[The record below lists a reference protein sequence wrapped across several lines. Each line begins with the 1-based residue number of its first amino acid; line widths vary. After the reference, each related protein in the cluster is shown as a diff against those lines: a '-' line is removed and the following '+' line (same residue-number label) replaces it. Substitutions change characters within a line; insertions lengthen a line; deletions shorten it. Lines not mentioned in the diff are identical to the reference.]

1 MTLRLWDGQLPCLE
15 RATLDYHQSE
25 TRVSQIHMHILA
37 RGDLLQRLRLA
48 TGLVLFTFAATH
60 FFNHALGL
68 VSPDAMQA
76 LQDWRKVLTRS
87 WPGTVILL
95 GAFGTHV
102 GLALYRIATRLTWR
116 LPFWEAAQ
124 VATGVSIP
132 LYLISHAV
140 FNRGAVSLA
149 GTNDTYAFELANI
162 WPGQALEHSVLLLC
176 VWVHACI
183 GMHYW
188 LRLAP
193 WYPRVRQGLFALAV
207 ALPVTA
213 LAGFSV
219 AGRQVVAQV
228 AAPQARAELQMTTRA
243 PDAQTSARLVE
254 LDLRL
259 RQFFLVLL
267 ALALAVPA
275 VRMARHA
282 AVPRVEITYRGGPT
296 IRVAPGPT
304 LLEMSRMKDVPHA
317 SVCGGRARCSTCRV
331 RVDRGLAEL
340 PPPGAAEAM
349 TLAGIK
355 APPDVRLACQIRPES
370 AITVTRLIAPPSR
383 QASTAASVESQG
395 TERQLAV
402 LFLDIRGFTAISET
416 RLPYDVVFILNRLFA
431 EAGEAITR
439 NGGRVDKYLG
449 DGLMAVFGAD
459 TDVETGCRQAL
470 AAARAIDL
478 ALDGLN
484 REMMDEIGVPLRIGI
499 GIDVGPLVVG
509 RIGHAD
515 TAMVTVIGTTVNA
528 ASRLE
533 ALTKEKACQL
543 IVAAD
548 VLALAGI
555 GTQSYRCEEIV
566 IRGLSAPRA
575 VVPFGRARDLPS

>member
-1 MTLRLWDGQLPCLE
+1 
-15 RATLDYHQSE
+15 
-25 TRVSQIHMHILA
+25 MHTLA
-37 RGDLLQRLRLA
+37 RGDVLQRLRLA

-68 VSPDAMQA
+68 VSLDAMHA
-76 LQDWRKVLTRS
+76 LQHWRKAVTRS

-95 GAFGTHV
+95 GAFGIHV
-102 GLALYRIATRLTWR
+102 GLALYRIATRLTLR

-124 VATGVSIP
+124 VATGLSIP
-132 LYLISHAV
+132 LFLISHAV
-140 FNRGAVSLA
+140 FNRGAASLA

-162 WPGQALEHSVLLLC
+162 WPGLALEHSALLLC
-176 VWVHACI
+176 VWVHGCI

-219 AGRQVVAQV
+219 AGRQVAADV
-228 AAPQARAELQMTTRA
+228 AAPSARAALQRATRA
-243 PDAQTSARLVE
+243 PDAEATARLVD

-259 RQFFLVLL
+259 RQLFLALL
-267 ALALAVPA
+267 ALALTVPA
-275 VRMARHA
+275 VRAVRQA
-282 AVPRVEITYRGGPT
+282 AAPRVEITYRGGHSVR
-296 IRVAPGPT
+296 IAPGPT
-304 LLEMSRMKDVPHA
+304 LLEISRMKDVPHA

-331 RVDRGLAEL
+331 RVDAGLTGL
-340 PPPGAAEAM
+340 PPPAAAEAM
-349 TLAGIK
+349 TLASIK
-355 APPDVRLACQIRPES
+355 APPDVRLACQIRPRS
-370 AITVTRLIAPPSR
+370 AITVTRLVAPPGR
-383 QASTAASVESQG
+383 QTRAAASAENQG

-439 NGGRVDKYLG
+439 NGGRIDKYLG
-449 DGLMAVFGAD
+449 DGLMALFGVD
-459 TDVETGCRQAL
+459 TDAQAGCRQAL
-470 AAARAIDL
+470 RAARAIDL
-478 ALDGLN
+478 ALDKLN
-484 REMMDEIGVPLRIGI
+484 EEMMEEIGMPLTVGI

-509 RIGHAD
+509 HIGHAD

-543 IVAAD
+543 IVSAD
-548 VLALAGI
+548 VLALAGL
-555 GTQSYRCEEIV
+555 GTQSYQCEEIA

-575 VVPFGRARDLPS
+575 VVPFGRARDLPA